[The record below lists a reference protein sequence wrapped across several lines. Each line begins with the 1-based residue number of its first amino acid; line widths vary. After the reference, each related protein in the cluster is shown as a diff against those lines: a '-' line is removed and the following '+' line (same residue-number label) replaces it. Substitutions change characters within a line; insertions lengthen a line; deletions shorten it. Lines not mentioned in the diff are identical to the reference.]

1 VEKEMRDEHLAELAG
16 LLKQAGFPCDPAQF
30 RRYGS
35 ARTLYH
41 FHADRSDAY

>member
-1 VEKEMRDEHLAELAG
+1 MRAEHLAELTD
-16 LLKQAGFPCDPAQF
+16 LLTRAGFPHDPAEF

-41 FHADRSDAY
+41 FHAGNSDAY